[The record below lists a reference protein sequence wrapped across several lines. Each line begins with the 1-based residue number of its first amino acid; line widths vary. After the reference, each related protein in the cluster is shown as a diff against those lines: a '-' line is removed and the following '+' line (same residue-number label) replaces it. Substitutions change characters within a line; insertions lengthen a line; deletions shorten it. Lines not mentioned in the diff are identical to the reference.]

1 MVHDSSLPL
10 QAMKYLSYALLPLC
24 IGLAVYNL
32 LYTPHKRYAALVFV
46 TKPAFIIIGRLV
58 LYPVMKYSVHA
69 LFKVSITPN
78 MSVEIV
84 GKIGQRLCAFLW
96 KVSLDF
102 HYLNDYGVIQY
113 SSKLIFKISNEWS
126 LIYMKYFER

>member
-1 MVHDSSLPL
+1 
-10 QAMKYLSYALLPLC
+10 MKYLSYALLPLC

-46 TKPAFIIIGRLV
+46 IKPAFMIIGRLV
-58 LYPVMKYSVHA
+58 LYPVMKYTVHVS
-69 LFKVSITPN
+69 LKVSITPN

-84 GKIGQRLCAFLW
+84 GKVGQRLCAFLW
-96 KVSLDF
+96 KASLDF
-102 HYLNDYGVIQY
+102 HYLNDYGVIQH

-126 LIYMKYFER
+126 LI

>member
-46 TKPAFIIIGRLV
+46 IKPAFIYIGRLV
-58 LYPVMKYSVHA
+58 LYPDMKYTVHV
-69 LFKVSITPN
+69 LLKVSITPN
-78 MSVEIV
+78 MSVEIHVV
-84 GKIGQRLCAFLW
+84 GKLVKCYVL
-96 KVSLDF
+96 S
-102 HYLNDYGVIQY
+102 YGKQFWTFTI
-113 SSKLIFKISNEWS
+113 
-126 LIYMKYFER
+126 